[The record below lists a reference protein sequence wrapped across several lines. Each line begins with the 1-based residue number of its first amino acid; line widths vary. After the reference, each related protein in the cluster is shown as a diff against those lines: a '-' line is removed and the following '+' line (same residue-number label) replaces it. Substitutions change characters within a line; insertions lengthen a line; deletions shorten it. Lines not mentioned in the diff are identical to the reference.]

1 MECNTYRYSCRYCNE
16 EQQVYEEMLK
26 EAEMKKQEVEENTIN
41 LREWLSPE
49 LLGEAPVVASE

>member
-1 MECNTYRYSCRYCNE
+1 M
-16 EQQVYEEMLK
+16 YEEMLK